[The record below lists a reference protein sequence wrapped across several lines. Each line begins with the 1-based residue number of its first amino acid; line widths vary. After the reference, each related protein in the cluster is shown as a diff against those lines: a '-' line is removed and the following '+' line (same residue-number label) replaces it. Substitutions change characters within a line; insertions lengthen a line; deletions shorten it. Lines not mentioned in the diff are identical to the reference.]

1 MLEALIR
8 TPRPGMAVAYNSRL
22 ADGPPLADNYW
33 DFVAAHASGA
43 TVVAV
48 WNGNQHHAQFLVEP
62 DPPVTVWSE
71 RLGRIAGE
79 GMAVPKSRFRQLW
92 EPTMEGLLA
101 ALGKL
106 PPSARKVIASTPPP
120 KDDAL
125 VRRNL
130 KVERWFEPVALEL
143 GIALEDLPVT
153 NEQTRLA
160 FWELVQERLREIASD
175 FDAYFMDVP
184 VEAVGSGGFLRA
196 EFSAPDATHANA
208 DYGDLVLDHVLRECA
223 V

>member
-1 MLEALIR
+1 
-8 TPRPGMAVAYNSRL
+8 
-22 ADGPPLADNYW
+22 
-33 DFVAAHASGA
+33 
-43 TVVAV
+43 
-48 WNGNQHHAQFLVEP
+48 
-62 DPPVTVWSE
+62 
-71 RLGRIAGE
+71 
-79 GMAVPKSRFRQLW
+79 
-92 EPTMEGLLA
+92 MEGLLA